1 MAFEIKKLA
10 ELEYN
15 ELITIAVIENDED
28 LTSIFKEDIA
38 LSFPLLKTI
47 AQNDELNSQTK
58 VLLKD
63 IFEAIILTSNR
74 YISNYV
80 RFGGKVIGDVIIAD
94 LETTEDKVEEPI
106 IETIVEKVEKVEKP
120 KKVKTDKALPKWYG
134 KQRLEK
140 EIAEQGG
147 KATPT
152 QRAMLEI
159 NDLKNMYSNLL
170 ARGIKDLETGSQL
183 LSDTDCRKIASV
195 VKLAKQQLSEILKK
209 K

>member
-15 ELITIAVIENDED
+15 ELITLAVIESDED

-94 LETTEDKVEEPI
+94 LETTEDKVEELI
-106 IETIVEKVEKVEKP
+106 IETVVEKVEKP
-120 KKVKTDKALPKWYG
+120 KKVKTDKVLPKWYG

-183 LSDTDCRKIASV
+183 LSDVDCRKIASV

>member
-15 ELITIAVIENDED
+15 ELITLAVIESDED

-106 IETIVEKVEKVEKP
+106 IETVVEKVDKP
-120 KKVKTDKALPKWYG
+120 KKVKTDRVLPKWYG

-183 LSDTDCRKIASV
+183 LSDVDCRKIASV

>member
-15 ELITIAVIENDED
+15 ELITLAVIESDED

-106 IETIVEKVEKVEKP
+106 IETVVEKVEKP
-120 KKVKTDKALPKWYG
+120 KKVKTDKTLSKWYG

-183 LSDTDCRKIASV
+183 LSDVDCRKIASV